1 MAGVINEPIMVI
13 EGMLGAFAFSASVDP
28 FGFPINES
36 ALPQPNSNSMVCS
49 REVAEHLGLPMP
61 HVAQSNMEASLAW
74 ASAQPPS
81 QSAVEKANLRQFV
94 GGSFRRGGR

>member
-13 EGMLGAFAFSASVDP
+13 EGMLSAFAFSASVDP

-36 ALPQPNSNSMVCS
+36 VLPQSNNSMICS

-61 HVAQSNMEASLAW
+61 DKAELGMPA
-74 ASAQPPS
+74 S
-81 QSAVEKANLRQFV
+81 QSTIEKANLRQFV